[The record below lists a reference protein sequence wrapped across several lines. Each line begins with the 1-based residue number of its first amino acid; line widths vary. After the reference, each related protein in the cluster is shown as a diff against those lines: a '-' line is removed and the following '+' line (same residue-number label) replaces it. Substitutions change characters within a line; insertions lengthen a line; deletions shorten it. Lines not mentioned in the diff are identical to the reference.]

1 MIGAM
6 WHIWIKDV
14 IRPLDAIEPSTDDDS
29 VAVQYLCIRKAY
41 MLHCYGEA
49 TATNQEK
56 LFNEFLLG
64 SLRCISLARHQV
76 VDAGAARQLIESFF
90 GVGVNLEK

>member
-1 MIGAM
+1 M

-14 IRPLDAIEPSTDDDS
+14 IRPLDALQSADNMP
-29 VAVQYLCIRKAY
+29 VQYLCIRKAY

-49 TATNQEK
+49 TAINHTK
-56 LFNEFLLG
+56 LFDEFLLG
-64 SLRCISLARHQV
+64 SLRFVSLARHQV

-90 GVGVNLEK
+90 SVGVNLEK